1 MTKTRAVRAERIELR
16 TTKEEKR
23 LLASAA
29 AYEQVDLTGF
39 ILRSVI
45 PVAREVVSQA
55 EPTKLSRRDTARVL
69 DLLENPPPPTKALLA
84 AARRRAARGQP

>member
-1 MTKTRAVRAERIELR
+1 MPRTRAARGERIELR

-45 PVAREVVSQA
+45 PVARDVVSQS
-55 EPTKLSRRDTARVL
+55 EPTKLSRRDSLRVL
-69 DLLENPPPPTKALLA
+69 ELLEHPPAPSSALLA
-84 AARRRAARGQP
+84 AAKRRAARAES

>member
-1 MTKTRAVRAERIELR
+1 MPKTRAARGERIELR

-39 ILRSVI
+39 ILRSVM

-55 EPTKLSRRDTARVL
+55 EPTKLSRRDSLRVL
-69 DLLENPPPPTKALLA
+69 ELLEHPPAPTSALVA
-84 AARRRAARGQP
+84 AARRRAARAEY

>member
-1 MTKTRAVRAERIELR
+1 MPKTRAVRAERIELR

-23 LLASAA
+23 LLADAA

-45 PVAREVVSQA
+45 PLAREVVSQA
-55 EPTKLSRRDTARVL
+55 EPTKLSRRDTVRVL
-69 DLLENPPPPTKALLA
+69 DLLENPPRPSKALLA

>member
-1 MTKTRAVRAERIELR
+1 MPKTRAARGERIELR

-39 ILRSVI
+39 ILRSVM

-55 EPTKLSRRDTARVL
+55 EPTKLSRRDSLRVL
-69 DLLENPPPPTKALLA
+69 ELLEHPPAPTSALVA
-84 AARRRAARGQP
+84 AARRRAARTEY